1 MKIKRRKL
9 NFAMAIFMLGGLIA
23 LGYFTTYLFTVTDEA
38 FVVEN
43 MTPISSSVGGHI
55 EKIFVENGQVLK
67 KGDPILQ
74 ISPEKYHLE
83 YAGVTAQYEQAKVGI
98 EVIKKRI
105 EVTTLDLKA
114 AQDQLARMRYEYQQK
129 NDKSV
134 SKGVPGLELKMLEYN
149 IKSQENVV
157 AGLQK
162 QIELEKVELKQAN
175 VGIETL
181 KVASEKAAMDV
192 ADTIVRA
199 PANGYIQNLYIGV
212 GTSALP
218 HEGLFNFIDTAN
230 TYIQANFN
238 ETDLAGVKAGAK
250 VVIFPRAYLGRKIFH
265 GVVMSDNWSVDRQ
278 HVIPLKE
285 TQIVFSANHW
295 LNLPQRM
302 PVQIKVIDTDPN
314 YPLRPGMS
322 TYVYIKGK

>member
-9 NFAMAIFMLGGLIA
+9 NFATMIFILGGGIA

-43 MTPISSSVGGHI
+43 MTPISSSVSGHI
-55 EKIFVENGQVLK
+55 SKIFVENGQMLH
-67 KGDPILQ
+67 KGDSILQ
-74 ISPEKYHLE
+74 INPEKYDLE
-83 YAGVTAQYEQAKVGI
+83 YAGVRAQYAQAQIGI

-105 EVTTLDLKA
+105 EVTSLNLKA
-114 AQDQLARMRYEYQQK
+114 AEDQLARMRYEYRQK
-129 NDKSV
+129 SDLSV

-149 IKSQENVV
+149 IKSQEDVV

-162 QIELEKVELKQAN
+162 QVELEKVELRQAQ

-181 KVASEKAAMDV
+181 RVATAKAAMDV
-192 ADTIVRA
+192 KDTIVKA
-199 PANGYIQNLYIGV
+199 PADGYIQNLYIGV

-238 ETDLAGVKAGAK
+238 ETDLADVSAGDR
-250 VVIFPRAYLGRKIFH
+250 VLIFPRAYLGRKVFH
-265 GVVMSDNWSVDRQ
+265 GVVMSDKWSVDRQ
-278 HVIPLKE
+278 HVLPLKE
-285 TQIVFSANHW
+285 TQIIFSANHW
-295 LNLPQRM
+295 LNLPQRL
-302 PVQIKVIDTDPN
+302 PVQIKVIDTDN
-314 YPLRPGMS
+314 VHPLRPGMS
-322 TYVYIKGK
+322 AYVYVKTK